1 MIRINPNPMPVRD
14 GLIKAVES
22 QILKRYEVYDSQSVD
37 EATLLLGNYHFQ
49 AILITTLD
57 NEYRSRLLTPLVEFL
72 KAGGTIIRIST
83 DLSGFLP
90 ARRAP
95 ILNTEFLLEGYH
107 IGRDDKSFGSYYVL
121 NPNFENVFGPSVLA
135 SLDKTIRPNNRFV
148 CLVRDSA
155 SIYKS
160 SREYDYCAAAFT
172 KRGGGFVGFLGDTV
186 EVLAVQ
192 NLRTL
197 LLAMLGRSDH

>member
-1 MIRINPNPMPVRD
+1 MIRINTNPMPVRH

-22 QILKRYEVYDSQSVD
+22 QILKRYEVSDSQSVN
-37 EATLLLGNYHFQ
+37 EATLLLRKYHFQ

-57 NEYRSRLLTPLVEFL
+57 NEYCSRLLTPLVEFL

-90 ARRAP
+90 FRGSLMR
-95 ILNTEFLLEGYH
+95 NTKFLLEGYH
-107 IGRDDKSFGSYYVL
+107 LGGDDTRLGSYYVL
-121 NPNFENVFGPSVLA
+121 NPNFEKVFGPSVFA
-135 SLDKTIRPNNRFV
+135 SLDKTIRPNNRFE
-148 CLVRDSA
+148 CLVPDSA
-155 SIYKS
+155 RIYKS
-160 SREYDYCAAAFT
+160 SGIYDYCAAAFT
-172 KRGGGFVGFLGDTV
+172 KRGGGFVGYLGDTE

-192 NLRTL
+192 NLQTL